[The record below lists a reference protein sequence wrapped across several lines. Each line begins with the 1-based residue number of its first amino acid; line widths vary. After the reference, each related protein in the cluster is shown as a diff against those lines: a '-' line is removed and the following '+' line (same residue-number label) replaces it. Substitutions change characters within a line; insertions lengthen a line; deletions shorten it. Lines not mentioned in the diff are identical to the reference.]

1 MSIIYCRESK
11 DFGKGSVIRALK
23 PNPCAIYFVPKLG
36 LILQYNMARRIIM
49 FYISRKPNNTL
60 IRLSCW
66 QGITVIPK
74 TIL

>member
-36 LILQYNMARRIIM
+36 LILQCKKTHV
-49 FYISRKPNNTL
+49 YISRKPNNTL